1 MAFLWQNFKSS
12 FTTHGGAG
20 PIPPTEVIYITLNK
34 SPQGNLRR
42 VSVPKGTLLQVR
54 STVR

>member
-1 MAFLWQNFKSS
+1 MAFLWQKFKSS

-42 VSVPKGTLLQVR
+42 VSAPKGTLLQVR